1 MTDVQPR
8 TVPANDLLLRALR
21 RESVERPPVWMMRQA
36 GRYLP
41 EYRAVR
47 AKSDFLTMCRT
58 PELAVEVTL
67 QPVDLVG
74 VDAAIIFSD
83 ILVIPEAMGMHLTLD
98 EGIGPQFPSPIRSVA
113 DLDRLH
119 AVDPEDGLAY
129 MLNAIRLARREL
141 NNRVPLIGFAG
152 APWTLAAYMIEG
164 KGTKQFAV
172 AKRML
177 FEQPELAHT
186 LLEKLATAVGD
197 FLLAQIGAG
206 AQVVQLFESWAGSLG
221 PAEFRVFSLPY
232 LARIAARVRA
242 TGVPLIVFAPGGGWA
257 LREIAEATQADAV
270 GVDWHTSA
278 ESAREMCA
286 GLSVA
291 MQGNL
296 DPCAL
301 YASPTEIRRR
311 THEMI
316 SAFGPTGHIANL
328 GHGILPDV
336 SPAHARAFIDAVK
349 EWRWTDEAIAT
360 AHTHA
365 AARTALGA
373 HTQLVGA
380 S

>member
-1 MTDVQPR
+1 M
-8 TVPANDLLLRALR
+8 NDLLLRALR
-21 RESVERPPVWMMRQA
+21 REPVERPPVWMMRQA

-41 EYRAVR
+41 AYRAVR
-47 AKSDFLTMCRT
+47 ARADFLTMCRT

-83 ILVIPEAMGMHLTLD
+83 ILVVPEAMGMTLTLD
-98 EGIGPQFPSPIRSVA
+98 EGVGPQFPSPIRSMA
-113 DLDRLH
+113 DLSRLRP
-119 AVDPEDGLAY
+119 VEPEAQLDY
-129 MLNAIRLARREL
+129 MLSALRLTRRAL
-141 NNRVPLIGFAG
+141 DNRVPLIGFAG
-152 APWTLAAYMIEG
+152 APWTLAAYMVEG

-177 FEQPELAHT
+177 YEQPALAHA
-186 LLEKLATAVGD
+186 LLDRLATAVAD
-197 FLLAQIGAG
+197 FLVAQVAAG

-242 TGVPLIVFAPGGGWA
+242 TGVPLIVFAPGAGWA
-257 LREIAEATQADAV
+257 LGEIAAATHADAV
-270 GVDWHTSA
+270 GIDWHTDPA
-278 ESAREMCA
+278 DARRQ
-286 GLSVA
+286 LDPFRVA

-301 YASPTEIRRR
+301 YAPPAEIRRR
-311 THEMI
+311 THAMLE
-316 SAFGPTGHIANL
+316 AFGPVGHIANL

-336 SPAHARAFIDAVK
+336 NPDHARAFVDAVR
-349 EWRWTDEAIAT
+349 EWRWPSAGTPQASAPAEASSAD
-360 AHTHA
+360 H
-365 AARTALGA
+365 TALAG
-373 HTQLVGA
+373 V